1 MKKFFKWLFWKSED
15 KKEEIVMIKFFGSIH
30 TPKFYIEKVS

>member
-1 MKKFFKWLFWKSED
+1 MKKFFKWLFGED

-30 TPKFYIEKVS
+30 NPKFYIEKVS